1 MWNRATKKVKLYSC
15 NKFTD
20 STSFDKAINQGTTV
34 KGETF
39 KLRVY
44 LERVQLND
52 LADDDW
58 LDEARK
64 LREEGK
70 SLKETAEIL
79 KSKGIKTS
87 KSSLDRKLKE

>member
-1 MWNRATKKVKLYSC
+1 MRFSEQL
-15 NKFTD
+15 
-20 STSFDKAINQGTTV
+20 SFSNTG
-34 KGETF
+34 
-39 KLRVY
+39 
-44 LERVQLND
+44 ERVQLND

-79 KSKGIKTS
+79 KSKGIETS
-87 KSSLDRKLKE
+87 KSSLDRKLNE

>member
-1 MWNRATKKVKLYSC
+1 MLRPKGSVNKV
-15 NKFTD
+15 T
-20 STSFDKAINQGTTV
+20 AEV
-34 KGETF
+34 KE
-39 KLRVY
+39 
-44 LERVQLND
+44 QLND

-70 SLKETAEIL
+70 SLKETTEIL

-87 KSSLDRKLKE
+87 KSSLGRKLKE

>member
-1 MWNRATKKVKLYSC
+1 MVKLS
-15 NKFTD
+15 NT
-20 STSFDKAINQGTTV
+20 G
-34 KGETF
+34 
-39 KLRVY
+39 
-44 LERVQLND
+44 ERVQLND

-58 LDEARK
+58 LEEARK

-79 KSKGIKTS
+79 KGKGIKTS